1 MAFGSLSSS
10 SPGPGANASNGDVVI
25 GSTAT
30 MAFRGLSSSTLGPGA
45 NASNGE
51 IIIGTT

>member
-1 MAFGSLSSS
+1 MAFRSLSSS
-10 SPGPGANASNGDVVI
+10 SPGLGANASNGDVVI

-30 MAFRGLSSSTLGPGA
+30 MAFRSLPSSSLGPGA
-45 NASNGE
+45 NASNGD